1 MRFNFK
7 VAVVAGVA
15 ATAFAVSAGV
25 ASAVIAVS
33 TAPGT
38 AAPPATL
45 QYYQM
50 TPFGDVDVRPTS
62 PGCAAD
68 TTTVPL
74 PPITTGHPLSRPT
87 GDIVFNQ
94 AATHGDVATACW
106 ATWSHG
112 YTLDVYA
119 TYNSLNP
126 NSLTMTMPAKVG
138 ALYLYAE
145 PNIFGVFLIT
155 ATGRDGNGH
164 QVTTTIAVDGFAG
177 ARYIGFYNTTFGAVT
192 SITVSAEPAAGGF
205 AIGEFGV
212 GNQKLVRIT

>member
-1 MRFNFK
+1 VRFNFK
-7 VAVVAGVA
+7 LAVVAGVA
-15 ATAFAVSAGV
+15 ATAFAVSAGAAV
-25 ASAVIAVS
+25 AAIAVS

-45 QYYQM
+45 GSYQM
-50 TPFGDVDVRPTS
+50 TPFGDDIRPTS

-74 PPITTGHPLSRPT
+74 PPITNGHPLSRPT

-94 AATHGDVATACW
+94 ATTHADIPTCW

-112 YTLDVYA
+112 YVLDVYA
-119 TYNSLNP
+119 TYVSLNP
-126 NSLTMTMPAKVG
+126 NSLTMTMPPKVG

-145 PNIFGVFLIT
+145 PNVFGVFLIT

-205 AIGEFGV
+205 AVGEFGV